1 MAHSRLPESYQL
13 ATIDGDDSRLPESYQ
28 LTTEDAAGFGGGGAA
43 APPRRLPESYQLVT
57 VDVAAAVTRQITT
70 TGRPRIVNILT
81 DCLTCGEML
90 CWQS

>member
-13 ATIDGDDSRLPESYQ
+13 ATIDGADSRLPESYQ

-57 VDVAAAVTRQITT
+57 VDVAAAAGAVATAADAPALGGGQLPLMR
-70 TGRPRIVNILT
+70 
-81 DCLTCGEML
+81 
-90 CWQS
+90 W